1 MTNPTE
7 IPRAPQRGG
16 SLTGKL
22 AMLAALVFITWI
34 ATMFVWGVIQ
44 DRESRQET
52 ASNETSEQWSRPQVI
67 AGPVITIPVEKTS
80 VTTTGERV
88 VNTSTLTLLPQ
99 DLSYESQVETQTLT
113 RGVYETPVYTS
124 IVNGSGNFDI
134 TDIAIESSAD
144 TQILWDK
151 AVVSIN
157 VSDTR
162 GISSMFDLKINDR
175 EYQML
180 PSSKFS
186 TLDGSGVHTN
196 LAIDPNQPSYTFSFE
211 LPLKGSREISFLPL
225 GENTSV
231 IVKSDWNAPSFTGEF
246 LPEQRTVTE
255 DGFEATWN
263 ITSYGKN
270 LPQYWLGNSSLI
282 NSDSLLSK
290 TFGVGLY
297 QEVDFYTMVDRS
309 TKYSILFIT
318 LTFLTFFMYEVLS
331 GLRIHPMQY
340 LLVGLAIALFYLLL
354 LSFSE
359 VVGFLPAYL
368 FSTTATTLLITG
380 YCFSV
385 LKARKRAFSITALLA
400 ALYGYLYILLQLGE
414 LSLLFGSV
422 LLFGVLATVMYITR
436 NLDWYSLNKP
446 NQ

>member
-1 MTNPTE
+1 VKNETE
-7 IPRAPQRGG
+7 ITQTPNRGG
-16 SLTGKL
+16 QLTGKL
-22 AMLAALVFITWI
+22 LMLAVLVFVTWV

-44 DRESRQET
+44 DRESRQAM

-80 VTTTGERV
+80 VTTSGERV
-88 VNTSTLTLLPQ
+88 VQTTTLTLLPQ
-99 DLSYESQVETQTLT
+99 DLSYETQVETRTLT

-124 IVNGSGNFDI
+124 TINGSGNFDL
-134 TDIAIESSAD
+134 TDIDLETSAN
-144 TQILWDK
+144 TRILWDK
-151 AVVSIN
+151 AFISMN

-162 GISSMFDLKINDR
+162 GISSLFDLVVNEQ

-180 PSSKFS
+180 PSSKF
-186 TLDGSGVHTN
+186 TPLGGEGVHTSISLDSDQSN
-196 LAIDPNQPSYTFSFE
+196 YTFAFE
-211 LPLKGSREISFLPL
+211 LPLKGSREIAFLPL
-225 GENTSV
+225 GENTNV
-231 IVKSDWNAPSFTGEF
+231 AMTSDWNAPSFTGEF
-246 LPEQRTVTE
+246 LPEQRTITE

-270 LPQYWLGNSSLI
+270 LPKYLLGNSTLI
-282 NSDSLLSK
+282 DSNTLLSK
-290 TFGVGLY
+290 AFGVGLY

-340 LLVGLAIALFYLLL
+340 LLVGLAISLFYLLL

-359 VVGFLPAYL
+359 VLGFLPAYL
-368 FSTTATTLLITG
+368 LSTIATTLLITG

-385 LKARKRAFSITALLA
+385 LKARKRAFSITALLT

-436 NLDWYSLNKP
+436 DLDWYSLNRT
-446 NQ
+446 N

>member
-1 MTNPTE
+1 MTNPSE
-7 IPRAPQRGG
+7 IPQASNKGG
-16 SLTGKL
+16 HLTGKL
-22 AMLAALVFITWI
+22 LMLAALVFITWI

-44 DRESRQET
+44 DRESRQEV
-52 ASNETSEQWSRPQVI
+52 ASTETSEQWSRPQVI

-80 VTTTGERV
+80 ITTTGERV
-88 VNTSTLTLLPQ
+88 VNTATLTLLPQ
-99 DLSYESQVETQTLT
+99 DLSYESQVKTQTLI

-124 IVNGSGNFDI
+124 VINGSGNFDI
-134 TDIAIESSAD
+134 TDIDLENSSD
-144 TQILWDK
+144 TKILWDK
-151 AVVSIN
+151 AIVSIN

-162 GISSMFDLKINDR
+162 GISSMFDLVVNEK

-186 TLDGSGVHTN
+186 TLDGNGVHTN
-196 LAIDPNQPSYTFSFE
+196 ISIDPNQSSYTFSFE
-211 LPLKGSREISFLPL
+211 IPLKGSREISFLPL
-225 GENTSV
+225 GENTNV
-231 IVKSDWNAPSFTGEF
+231 LVTSDWNAPSFTGEF
-246 LPEQRTVTE
+246 LPEQRNIT
-255 DGFEATWN
+255 DSGFEATWN

-270 LPQYWLGNSSLI
+270 LPQYWLGNSATI
-282 NSDSLLSK
+282 DSNTLLSK
-290 TFGVGLY
+290 SFGVGLY

-340 LLVGLAIALFYLLL
+340 LLVGLAISLFYLLL

-368 FSTTATTLLITG
+368 LSTVATTLLITG

-385 LKARKRAFSITALLA
+385 LKAKKRAFSITALLA

-436 NLDWYSLNKP
+436 NLDWYSLNKT